1 MDYNLLARRVL
12 DLVGRPDN
20 IKTFTNCMTRLRLNL
35 VQPQVADAEAI
46 KELDGVLGVVEGE
59 QLQVVAGPGHAER
72 LRAAFGKI
80 TGSASSAPVT
90 DTEETAHNTS
100 PAAAR
105 RDADPT
111 VARTELTPI
120 PKGDPDLAAQ
130 TKKKVK
136 NKQTS
141 RVQAMFRHVGN
152 IFVPIIPGLI
162 ACGLI
167 TAICGIW
174 RTIDPTVA
182 NNRWFL
188 VLAGLGSIVITSLNL
203 IVGYNTAQECG
214 GSPILGFIAGGV
226 PYMPALAGTAA
237 ANKTAAIQLTIPV
250 FGKLTPGLG
259 GVIGVMITAWLFTVI
274 EKRLRKII
282 PAAIELFLVP
292 AITLLL
298 GAAASIF
305 IIMPLSSLLMKGL
318 TWLLVNFALAKGG
331 IIGGFILAT
340 FFLPM
345 VMLGI
350 HQGLIPIHAQLV
362 ANHGFTELLPILAM
376 AGAGQVGMA
385 IAVLMKTK
393 NPKLRSVIKN
403 ALPISIL
410 GVGEPLIYGVSL
422 PLLYPF
428 LTACLGGGFRGAFVA
443 WWMQQSGT
451 FGSQSLGLSG
461 LLMAP
466 VISAGKWGWYLG
478 GWLISV
484 IMGCLLTYLFGFKD
498 SMAERIVD

>member
-1 MDYNLLARRVL
+1 
-12 DLVGRPDN
+12 
-20 IKTFTNCMTRLRLNL
+20 
-35 VQPQVADAEAI
+35 
-46 KELDGVLGVVEGE
+46 
-59 QLQVVAGPGHAER
+59 
-72 LRAAFGKI
+72 
-80 TGSASSAPVT
+80 
-90 DTEETAHNTS
+90 
-100 PAAAR
+100 
-105 RDADPT
+105 
-111 VARTELTPI
+111 
-120 PKGDPDLAAQ
+120 
-130 TKKKVK
+130 
-136 NKQTS
+136 
-141 RVQAMFRHVGN
+141 
-152 IFVPIIPGLI
+152 
-162 ACGLI
+162 
-167 TAICGIW
+167 
-174 RTIDPTVA
+174 
-182 NNRWFL
+182 
-188 VLAGLGSIVITSLNL
+188 
-203 IVGYNTAQECG
+203 
-214 GSPILGFIAGGV
+214 
-226 PYMPALAGTAA
+226 
-237 ANKTAAIQLTIPV
+237 
-250 FGKLTPGLG
+250 
-259 GVIGVMITAWLFTVI
+259 
-274 EKRLRKII
+274 
-282 PAAIELFLVP
+282 
-292 AITLLL
+292 
-298 GAAASIF
+298 
-305 IIMPLSSLLMKGL
+305 MPLSSLLMKGL

-428 LTACLGGGFRGAFVA
+428 LTACLGGGFGGAFVA